1 MKHTIEIK
9 DIIYESG
16 QRCVLWAGI
25 TLFIISVLNGI
36 SELSR
41 TMFVGAAIN
50 FILAILGILM
60 IIYYITF
67 KRKITNSEKCEF
79 IYNEENI
86 SWDLVDKSTKDIIV
100 SFDDRYYTP
109 PKYYK
114 DITMIK

>member
-16 QRCVLWAGI
+16 QRCILGAGI
-25 TLFIISVLNGI
+25 TLFIVSALNGI

-41 TMFVGAAIN
+41 TVFVGAAIN
-50 FILAILGILM
+50 FLISILGILM

-109 PKYYK
+109 PKYLK
-114 DITMIK
+114 GKLK